1 MSDTPDLS
9 TPEIARFA
17 RRAVAL
23 LVHYGERDVD
33 GLNAVLEEV
42 KGPADCAHL
51 VVALLG
57 LIEHLAPQTYTPAGI
72 AIARSVIPD
81 LAHREHQ

>member
-1 MSDTPDLS
+1 MSDTPDMS
-9 TPEIARFA
+9 TPEIASFA

-33 GLNAVLEEV
+33 GINAVLAEV
-42 KGPADCAHL
+42 RGPADCAHL
-51 VVALLG
+51 VVALLS

-72 AIARSVIPD
+72 AIARGAIPG